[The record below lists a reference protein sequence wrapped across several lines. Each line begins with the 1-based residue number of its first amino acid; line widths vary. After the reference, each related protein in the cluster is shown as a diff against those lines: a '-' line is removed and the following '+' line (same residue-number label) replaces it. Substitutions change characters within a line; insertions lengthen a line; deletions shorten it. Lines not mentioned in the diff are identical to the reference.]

1 MATIDSK
8 NIIDDIIAK
17 DGYYEDD
24 PRVFMIIEYTNAYG
38 NQTWGV
44 TWINDRDKY
53 KYLNETAFVK
63 NPKVVWRMK

>member
-24 PRVFMIIEYTNAYG
+24 PRAFMIVEYTNSYG

-44 TWINDRDKY
+44 TWVNDRAKY
-53 KYLNETAFVK
+53 RYLQETAFVK
-63 NPKVVWRMK
+63 NPKVIWRAK

>member
-1 MATIDSK
+1 
-8 NIIDDIIAK
+8 
-17 DGYYEDD
+17 
-24 PRVFMIIEYTNAYG
+24 MIIEYTNAYG